1 MAQPGTIPDYTS
13 GGGDDDG
20 NDPSTGDVD
29 LGAGVGSSGEV
40 DGSSSSSSGSG
51 GTTGLPILNVCGQ
64 PQLIYGSPPRVP
76 NQAGPTRLGAHP
88 WVVRLG
94 HRSIYTQHNLKLLY
108 KIFIAE
114 KSCPG
119 KAVLYIICC

>member
-29 LGAGVGSSGEV
+29 LGGGVGG
-40 DGSSSSSSGSG
+40 GSSEMDSSSTSNSG
-51 GTTGLPILNVCGQ
+51 GPAGLPITVVCGQ
-64 PQLIYGSPPRVP
+64 PQLIAGSPPRIP
-76 NQAGPTRLGAHP
+76 NLAGPTRLGAHP

-94 HRSIYTQHNLKLLY
+94 HKSIS
-108 KIFIAE
+108 IFNF
-114 KSCPG
+114 
-119 KAVLYIICC
+119 